1 MDIKTEIQRLQDD
14 LQKFNQQSA
23 EYAFKA
29 KATEAKLRKL
39 QKQLDKIN
47 SILNEQLPAAV

>member
-14 LQKFNQQSA
+14 LQKYNQQA
-23 EYAFKA
+23 ADFAFKA

-39 QKQLDKIN
+39 QKQLEKIN
-47 SILNEQLPAAV
+47 SILNEQLPPAV